1 MASSNQRTIREH
13 VYHAEASAV
22 HGELKLPY
30 ATKIERQAH
39 AKVNPK
45 GGYESQ
51 EGTPFHVEGI
61 VSYFEAHTQVAGHL
75 EDQQKKPGRG
85 YKTLSSSLVENLN
98 LLNVVTADR
107 VIAQIST
114 EHPLYEDE
122 GHVPIVTFLGTQF
135 VNLRIGG
142 YPVEVELDLDLLDPD
157 KHSCKVGFPD
167 NQGFKDRLKQRL
179 EGFEKWFQQSGDV
192 EDETDIRIPPDADVV
207 EDFRKHYGVAG
218 DKDGKQYTELSLIKS
233 IKTRAPWRPFGNVF
247 DIPHFGQLR
256 LGVVRIYHSDPELN
270 IPKTTLIE
278 VSMIEATMGCIAS
291 GTVTCVSGKTNGGSV
306 PGGG

>member
-1 MASSNQRTIREH
+1 MASSNQRQIREH

-61 VSYFEAHTQVAGHL
+61 VSYFTAHTQVAGHL

-85 YKTLSSSLVENLN
+85 YKTLSSSLAENLN

-142 YPVEVELDLDLLDPD
+142 YAVEVELDLDLLDPE
-157 KHSCKVGFPD
+157 KHSCKMSFPENPGFV
-167 NQGFKDRLKQRL
+167 DRLKQRL
-179 EGFEKWFQQSGDV
+179 EDFEKRFEQSEDV
-192 EDETDIRIPPDADVV
+192 EDQTDTRVQPDPKVV
-207 EDFRKHYGVAG
+207 EDFRKRYGSSVDQNG
-218 DKDGKQYTELSLIKS
+218 TQYTELSLVKS
-233 IKTRAPWRPFGNVF
+233 IKTRAPWKPIGNLF

-291 GTVTCVSGKTNGGSV
+291 GTVVCVSGKTNGTTS
-306 PGGG
+306 PGTG

>member
-1 MASSNQRTIREH
+1 MASSNQRQIREH

-22 HGELKLPY
+22 HGELKLPC

-61 VSYFEAHTQVAGHL
+61 VSYFTAHTQVAGHL

-85 YKTLSSSLVENLN
+85 YKTLSSSLAENLN

-142 YPVEVELDLDLLDPD
+142 YAVEVELDLDLLDPE
-157 KHSCKVGFPD
+157 KHSCKMSFPENPGFV
-167 NQGFKDRLKQRL
+167 DRLKQRL
-179 EGFEKWFQQSGDV
+179 EDFEKRFEQSEDV
-192 EDETDIRIPPDADVV
+192 EDQTDTRVQPDPKVV
-207 EDFRKHYGVAG
+207 EDFRKRYGSSVDQNG
-218 DKDGKQYTELSLIKS
+218 TQYTELSLVKS
-233 IKTRAPWRPFGNVF
+233 IKTRAPWKPIGNLF

-291 GTVTCVSGKTNGGSV
+291 GTVVCVSGKTNGTTS
-306 PGGG
+306 

>member
-1 MASSNQRTIREH
+1 M
-13 VYHAEASAV
+13 
-22 HGELKLPY
+22 
-30 ATKIERQAH
+30 
-39 AKVNPK
+39 
-45 GGYESQ
+45 
-51 EGTPFHVEGI
+51 EGI

-75 EDQQKKPGRG
+75 EDQKKKPGRG
-85 YKTLSSSLVENLN
+85 YKTLSSSLVGNLN

-157 KHSCKVGFPD
+157 KHSCKMAFPD
-167 NQGFKDRLKQRL
+167 NPGFVDRLKKRL
-179 EGFEKWFQQSGDV
+179 EDFEKSFQRSEDV
-192 EDETDIRIPPDADVV
+192 EDETDTRVPPDADVV
-207 EDFRKHYGVAG
+207 EDFRKRYGVSV
-218 DKDGKQYTELSLIKS
+218 DQDGKQYTELSLVKS
-233 IKTRAPWRPFGNVF
+233 IHTRAPWRPIGNVF
-247 DIPHFGQLR
+247 DIPHFGELR
-256 LGVVRIYHSDPELN
+256 LGVVRIYHSDPEVN

-291 GTVTCVSGKTNGGSV
+291 GTVTCVSGKTNGTTS
-306 PGGG
+306 PGTG